1 MAIPF
6 LQALHYKKA
15 TRRSVDLIVIHSAE
29 IGESLD
35 GAEAL
40 MRVCAAGRRNADG
53 SPIVS
58 SWHYAIDADSITQS
72 VREEDIA
79 FHAPGVNPRSIGV
92 ELTGRARQSHAE
104 WNDDFSQRMLQRAA
118 VLVARIC
125 ARWEIP
131 AQYVPASRLVQA
143 VRGITTHRDVSVAF
157 KKSDHWD
164 PGPAFPMPAFVA
176 LVQATPPSESQPPP
190 EQFPE
195 LRRGAR
201 GADVVRVQQLLNKSG
216 HVPPLDPDGDYGA
229 KTQAAVVQFQK
240 RINQQIRSR
249 SVPPL
254 IPNGVVDEATW
265 RELLQ

>member
-15 TRRSVDLIVIHSAE
+15 TRRSVDLVVIHSAE

-58 SWHYAIDADSITQS
+58 SWHYAVDADSVTQS

-79 FHAPGVNPRSIGV
+79 FHAPGVNPRSIGI
-92 ELTGRARQSHAE
+92 ELTGRARQSAAE
-104 WNDDFSQRMLQRAA
+104 WDDQFSRRMLERASI
-118 VLVARIC
+118 LVARIC

-131 AQYVPASRLVQA
+131 TQYVPAAKLVQA
-143 VRGITTHRDVSVAF
+143 VRGITTHHDVSRAF

-164 PGPAFPMPAFVA
+164 PGPGFPMPTFVA
-176 LVQATPPSESQPPP
+176 AVQAVPPSESTPPRR
-190 EQFPE
+190 EFPE

-201 GADVVRVQQLLNKSG
+201 GDEVIYLQQLLNKSG
-216 HVPPLDPDGDYGA
+216 HVPPLDPDGDFGG
-229 KTQAAVVQFQK
+229 KTQAAVVLFQ
-240 RINQQIRSR
+240 RRANLQTRSR
-249 SVPPL
+249 TSVAL
-254 IPNGVVDEATW
+254 VPNGVVDEATW
-265 RELLQ
+265 RELLA